1 MASKMLLAALC
12 VVALLAVRSES
23 HGLGDFTNSEATPQM
38 QNFFKPEAA
47 ALPESLDPSSM
58 PAATMAAKPEATVI
72 PTTTTTATTADTS
85 AATAGTVPK
94 SSATPRRSV
103 SVAAGVACGVAAV
116 AVVGI
121 AAAVAYVV
129 RGRRG
134 GARRGTAVQLGS
146 SP

>member
-1 MASKMLLAALC
+1 MASKSLLAALC

-23 HGLGDFTNSEATPQM
+23 HGLGDFPSGETTPQM

-47 ALPESLDPSSM
+47 ALPESLDGSSM

-72 PTTTTTATTADTS
+72 PTTTATTADTS
-85 AATAGTVPK
+85 AATAGTVAK

-134 GARRGTAVQLGS
+134 ARRGTAVQLGS